1 MSHRP
6 PAEWLLVALISLQGA
21 SVSQAQISRWQLG
34 GSGLQWTGND
44 SISILVDTT
53 PTAIRPNYL
62 TPDQNVFAQLDNWSP
77 RKFPRELGFVDG
89 QRPRAWWLGFGSEST
104 AYNATY
110 LVDGDSTSYLPPNT
124 EGRHDWFT
132 FDLAVPVP
140 AFRFGFFTPSQGFR
154 SDGTPLSQDVVPAY
168 EISIAPEA
176 DRVWLD
182 SGSYQRVGRVIADV
196 AENFSANVQ
205 IDFSRQYVRFVRWR
219 RNPSSLDIDPNQ
231 TYGSDGGIALK
242 GTIGDFELFA
252 HGVPASALY
261 LSAIIDLGQ
270 EVNFGR
276 LSWSATPMRV
286 LENGAHVED
295 PEARVWLGVEAR
307 TGRDSDPLVYHEF
320 DNKGREVIVERAR
333 YEYDL
338 KPAEGYVAGNRPGV
352 RASIAYDTDNWTY
365 WTTPITEPNRPL
377 NLQSGSHI
385 QLKLILHSADF
396 DAYLRLDSLWVEQAP
411 LLADRVLGE
420 VARLDDMQ
428 PRRGFSAVNLGEQTD
443 FAYDIGAS
451 FTDEVERGFDALRLS
466 TGGRTVFKR
475 LEMGQPLA
483 PVEPRSV
490 QLEDNALVVVLPRA
504 VTAQDNAP
512 VRVVFGTEL
521 FLFATTFGGEVFT
534 ADSQSLPQPIQPGDA
549 AAAISTSSLRVLATD
564 EKQSDSIQDLRF
576 STPVFTPN
584 GDGIHERV
592 EITYALFRLPEA
604 AAVEL
609 RVFTLDGLLVAKSP
623 LGDQS
628 AGPQRVF
635 WDGRATDGKLLPPGV
650 YVLGITLQSE
660 TGAQRQ
666 LLPLGIAY

>member
-1 MSHRP
+1 M
-6 PAEWLLVALISLQGA
+6 
-21 SVSQAQISRWQLG
+21 
-34 GSGLQWTGND
+34 
-44 SISILVDTT
+44 
-53 PTAIRPNYL
+53 
-62 TPDQNVFAQLDNWSP
+62 
-77 RKFPRELGFVDG
+77 
-89 QRPRAWWLGFGSEST
+89 QR
-104 AYNATY
+104 
-110 LVDGDSTSYLPPNT
+110 
-124 EGRHDWFT
+124 
-132 FDLAVPVP
+132 
-140 AFRFGFFTPSQGFR
+140 
-154 SDGTPLSQDVVPAY
+154 
-168 EISIAPEA
+168 
-176 DRVWLD
+176 DR
-182 SGSYQRVGRVIADV
+182 G
-196 AENFSANVQ
+196 
-205 IDFSRQYVRFVRWR
+205 RWR

-320 DNKGREVIVERAR
+320 DNKGREVVVERER

-338 KPAEGYVAGNRPGV
+338 KLGEGRVASGRPGV
-352 RASIAYDTDNWTY
+352 RASIANDTDNWTY

-451 FTDEVERGFDALRLS
+451 FTDEVERGFDALRLR

-609 RVFTLDGLLVAKSP
+609 RVFTLDGLLVAKRP

>member
-6 PAEWLLVALISLQGA
+6 HAKWLLVFLVLLRGA
-21 SVSQAQISRWQLG
+21 SVSQAQISHWQLG
-34 GSGLQWTGND
+34 GGGLQWTGND

-53 PTAIRPNYL
+53 PTAIQPTYL
-62 TPDQNVFAQLDNWSP
+62 APDQNVFAQLDNWSP

-89 QRPRAWWLGFGSEST
+89 ERPRAWWLGLGSEST

-110 LVDGDSTSYLPPNT
+110 LVDGDSTSYIPSNT
-124 EGRHDWFT
+124 QGRHDWFT

-140 AFRFGFFTPSQGFR
+140 AFRIGFFTPSQGFLAN
-154 SDGTPLSQDVVPAY
+154 GLPLSEDVVPAY

-182 SGSYQRVGRVIADV
+182 SNSYQRVGRVIAEV

-205 IDFSRQYVRFVRWR
+205 VEFSRQYVRFVRWR
-219 RNPSSLDIDPNQ
+219 RNPSVLDIDPRTNYSNQ
-231 TYGSDGGIALK
+231 GGLALT

-307 TGRDSDPLVYHEF
+307 TGRDSDPQIYHEF
-320 DNKGREVIVERAR
+320 DNKGLEVIVERER

-338 KPAEGYVAGNRPGV
+338 KPAEGYVASGRPGV
-352 RASIAYDTDNWTY
+352 RASITYDSDNWTY
-365 WTTPITEPNRPL
+365 WTTPITEPDRSL
-377 NLQSGSHI
+377 NLQSGSFI

-396 DAYLRLDSLWVEQAP
+396 DAYLRLDSLWIEQAP
-411 LLADRVLGE
+411 LLAGRILGE

-451 FTDEVERGFDALRLS
+451 FTDEVERGFDALRLR
-466 TGGRTVFKR
+466 TGGGTVFKR

-490 QLEDNALVVVLPRA
+490 RMEDDALIVVLPRA
-504 VTAQDNAP
+504 VTARDNAP
-512 VRVVFGTEL
+512 VRVIFATEL

-534 ADSQSLPQPIQPGDA
+534 ADSQSLPQPIQPGDV

-564 EKQSDSIQDLRF
+564 GKRSDPIQDLAF
-576 STPVFTPN
+576 STPVLTPN
-584 GDGIHERV
+584 GDGVHERV

-604 AAVEL
+604 AAVAL
-609 RVFTLDGLLVAKSP
+609 RVFTLDGLQVANLP

-635 WDGRATDGKLLPPGV
+635 WDGRDADGGLLPPGV

-660 TGAQRQ
+660 TGTKRR
-666 LLPLGIAY
+666 LRPLGIAY